1 MKLNILIETSAR
13 HVHLSQEDLE
23 ALFGNGYTLNKR
35 KDLSQPGQYVCNEK
49 VTIEGPKRSLS
60 NVSIIGPVR
69 KHTQV
74 ELSATDARSVGIDA
88 PIRESGH
95 LDNAPGCRITGPNG
109 TLDINNCVI
118 IPKRHIHF
126 RPEDAAKANVSDG
139 QVVSVKVSSDERA
152 LIFSDVVVRVS
163 ENFAPAMHI
172 DTDESNAAMA
182 KPGTL
187 GEIIK

>member
-1 MKLNILIETSAR
+1 MNILIETSAR
-13 HVHLSQEDLE
+13 HVHLSQDDLE
-23 ALFGNGYTLNKR
+23 ALFGNDYSLNKR

-49 VTIEGPKRSLS
+49 VTIEGPKKTLA

-74 ELSATDARSVGIDA
+74 ELSATDARNVGIDA
-88 PIRESGH
+88 PVRESGD
-95 LDNAPGCRITGPNG
+95 LNDTPGCRIVGPNG
-109 TLDINNCVI
+109 TLNISNCVI
-118 IPKRHIHF
+118 IPKRHTHF
-126 RPEDAAKANVSDG
+126 RPEDAAKANASDG
-139 QVVSVKVSSDERA
+139 QILSVKIPSDERA
-152 LIFSDVVVRVS
+152 LIFDDVVVRVS
-163 ENFAPAMHI
+163 KSFAPAMHI